1 MKFLSSI
8 LLGVMAQ
15 SLMFPIRYIVELLNK
30 QSHII
35 LTGKKLY
42 VILCVSL
49 CVFYFV
55 TESQVS
61 HLEVFWH
68 QL

>member
-1 MKFLSSI
+1 MKFLSST

-30 QSHII
+30 QSRII

-42 VILCVSL
+42 VILCESL
-49 CVFYFV
+49 CVFYSV

-61 HLEVFWH
+61 HLEVF
-68 QL
+68 